1 VSGRWDLLLEEDST
15 GEHPR
20 ITKGAIWWDGL
31 VPVIVQD
38 GTHSHSLGQAV
49 VRRVGARIE
58 VSLTPAA
65 RCLLDVG
72 EGWEIGGTV
81 DDRYTLDN
89 WHPSGSGVAPV
100 FARAQLRLVTVYR
113 RPESANKSTGEA
125 TEMDRDATCCR
136 ANGRREV
143 ETLDGKPISCSEA
156 VEMLGGIDVMLNRLS
171 RGWAGALSS
180 TTSWPAGTGQL
191 SSVTG
196 MGSCSPR
203 NGTTKLRRA
212 GTGCAPG
219 RTCAEQSHR
228 PQLRPEQ
235 QEWSCDGAARRRRH
249 DDRRDHRQHR
259 EVHMSESAR
268 GEAHGE
274 RIARPLCRRRP
285 PRGRLTC
292 STSWPRTWPGSSMN

>member
-1 VSGRWDLLLEEDST
+1 MSGRWDLLLEEDST

-156 VEMLGGIDVMLNRLS
+156 VEMLGGIDVMLNS
-171 RGWAGALSS
+171 RPWVGGWRPEFDYEIPDGHR
-180 TTSWPAGTGQL
+180 
-191 SSVTG
+191 SVKQRDRDGLVLTEEWDDKAETCG
-196 MGSCSPR
+196 HWVRPGPYV
-203 NGTTKLRRA
+203 RRA
-212 GTGCAPG
+212 EPPTA
-219 RTCAEQSHR
+219 AEAR
-228 PQLRPEQ
+228 
-235 QEWSCDGAARRRRH
+235 AAGV
-249 DDRRDHRQHR
+249 
-259 EVHMSESAR
+259 E
-268 GEAHGE
+268 
-274 RIARPLCRRRP
+274 L
-285 PRGRLTC
+285 
-292 STSWPRTWPGSSMN
+292 